1 LSDDANNLGPARD
14 RLLLLGQDR
23 EAYGR
28 VAYTHKTHE
37 KQADILDRKTAQQQR
52 IRVALTVLS
61 SGAFLSSFAGLFL
74 AKPVAALVISF
85 IALLVSASTLGTKTF
100 RYGEQMQQHSAT
112 AVQLWDLRESYLSL
126 IVALMSSTADLPRVA
141 EERDRLQKV
150 AAKIYSDA
158 PRTSSQA
165 YAAAQQ
171 ALQLK
176 EDLTFSNEEINLL
189 LPTSLRYEADSP

>member
-1 LSDDANNLGPARD
+1 MSDDDSTSGTARD
-14 RLLLLGQDR
+14 RLLLLGQVR

-28 VAYTHKTHE
+28 VAYSHKTHE
-37 KQADILDRKTAQQQR
+37 KQADILDLKTVRQQR
-52 IRVALTVLS
+52 IRVALTVIS

-100 RYGEQMQQHSAT
+100 RYGEQMQQHSAI

-126 IVALMSSTADLPRVA
+126 IVALMSSTADLPKVA
-141 EERDRLQKV
+141 EERDRLQK
-150 AAKIYSDA
+150 ATAKIYADA
-158 PRTSSQA
+158 PRTTSKA
-165 YAAAQQ
+165 YGAAQQ

-189 LPTSLRYEADSP
+189 LPASVRYQADS